1 MKFNTQKKL
10 RNEIIKQYD
19 KHPEYI
25 DVTNWDVS
33 NVKTMKEMF
42 YGCYSLK
49 QIKGIENWDV
59 SNVKDMH
66 GMFYHCENLDQL
78 DLTNWDVSNVEY
90 MYNMF
95 YECPLEEQYGKDG
108 VKLVEQQIE
117 KKQNKTMKM

>member
-1 MKFNTQKKL
+1 
-10 RNEIIKQYD
+10 
-19 KHPEYI
+19 
-25 DVTNWDVS
+25 
-33 NVKTMKEMF
+33 MKEMF

-90 MYNMF
+90 MSWMFARCNNLDRLDLSKWDVSNVEYMYNMF